1 MSDEYAVKKH
11 IEKSYV
17 LDFAIENKEDAVRF
31 VVDNFHDLDRE
42 VFFTIQLDEDHKPIN
57 FSIQHMGS
65 VDRSVISPKEI
76 FKTALVSNCSGIILM
91 HNHPG
96 GTLNFSEPDIEVT
109 KVLSQGARVLGL
121 EVLDHYI
128 FTPQKDCKS
137 LYTETDIYKNVQSSL
152 ALEENTFDDIRVRQ
166 VIDDELLRKIEGPID
181 FIGNLIRLD
190 NSSDD
195 ALVMTFLNNQN
206 LVKSETFH
214 SVSEVARSSKKGLVR
229 DIFKQAIM
237 NNATRLLI
245 GSDKSKVSNW
255 VELPVF
261 LERIMTASKLF
272 GIDILDIVAIEDG
285 TIISILDDMGF
296 FHHDRMVIEDA
307 KEYIRENGL
316 LDVINFDEVKHEDLF
331 TIAKTIAGKDYKSF
345 IKAFLSIEGNVNQKE
360 KLDLAYELY
369 VKDNP
374 LAEQLDAFLEGI
386 EVPIVL
392 SHDEFLEH
400 SNQLL
405 DSLEGI
411 SYHLAFEG
419 ESADGQPFYSLIDR
433 SAFHENDLVYLKPT
447 VSAIAR
453 GDLSQ
458 SLLPRKTFVN
468 DEALEKMINV
478 FSIGSVLGDFS
489 IPTVEHYLDNAW
501 QAPAMEFI
509 QVDEVYGDG
518 GIEIG
523 DVIVNVGR
531 SVTLMSNKELGFIIT
546 SEIEEG
552 SHYEVHSLDIEKD
565 NYTLIALN
573 QSPEHKIQVDRE
585 FLLQDINTN
594 HNLVHYNSIEYKNT
608 LGNASIIQWSDSAHE
623 EIFNNYQQYFQN
635 TELGI
640 KSFKIEDVFEQGNLV
655 ATDRIV
661 VKLNNGSGGHFSSID
676 TSDLSNLLKETLVDH
691 MKETDHDLEVGVKP

>member
-1 MSDEYAVKKH
+1 MSDEYGVKKH

-296 FHHDRMVIEDA
+296 FHHDRVVIEDA
-307 KEYIRENGL
+307 KEYIKENGL
-316 LDVINFDEVKHEDLF
+316 LDIINFDEVKHEDLF
-331 TIAKTIAGKDYKSF
+331 PIAKAIAGKDYKSF
-345 IKAFLSIEGNVNQKE
+345 IKAFLSIEGNVNHKD
-360 KLDLAYELY
+360 KLDLAFESY

-419 ESADGQPFYSLIDR
+419 ESANGQPFYSLIDR
-433 SAFHENDLVYLKPT
+433 SAFHENDLVYLKST

-468 DEALEKMINV
+468 DEALEKMIAV
-478 FSIGSVLGDFS
+478 FSIGSVLGNFS
-489 IPTVEHYLDNAW
+489 IPIVEHYLDNAW

-640 KSFKIEDVFEQGNLV
+640 KSFMIEDVFEQGNLV

-676 TSDLSNLLKETLVDH
+676 TSDLSNLLTETLVDH
-691 MKETDHDLEVGVKP
+691 MKETDHDLEVSVKP